1 MVGAR
6 RSQSQLFP
14 LVLILFGAAATTG
27 LLVDGGIDWTPVP
40 LIAVV
45 LGVWMALQPG
55 PQHVELSAPLGT
67 LRGAHLA
74 MLADGAELEVRVH
87 DLGDDLYRAALTYR
101 GRRPTALLDREH
113 GALHLDLAHPWW
125 RSVVPQ
131 PYAERAVVML
141 SDTVPWSVDLRGD
154 ALGGRVDLSH
164 AALREL
170 SLSCGGGEVEVDLPA
185 PHGRVPLHLSSS
197 RVRATLTLPEGVP
210 IQLASETGTW
220 HVEVPEH
227 RGAQAPPLGRH
238 VVSSG
243 DSEGEPDR
251 YLAVLEGGGRVR
263 VERR

>member
-6 RSQSQLFP
+6 RSQSQIFP
-14 LVLILFGAAATTG
+14 LVLILLGAAATAG
-27 LLVDGGIDWTPVP
+27 LLVDGGVDWTPVP

-45 LGVWMALQPG
+45 FGVWMALQPG
-55 PQHVELSAPLGT
+55 PQHVELTAPLGG
-67 LRGAHLA
+67 LSAAHLA
-74 MLADGAELEVRVH
+74 MLADGAELEMRTH
-87 DLGDDLYRAALTYR
+87 DLDEELYRAALTYR
-101 GRRPTALLDREH
+101 GRRPAAVLDREH
-113 GALHLDLAHPWW
+113 GTLHLELPHPWW

-141 SDTVPWSVDLRGD
+141 SSRLPWSLDLHGD
-154 ALGGRVDLSH
+154 ALGGRIDLSR

-170 SLSCGGGEVEVDLPA
+170 ALTCGGGELQVDLPA
-185 PHGRVPLHLSSS
+185 PQGAVPIHLSSS

-227 RGAQAPPLGRH
+227 RGSQAPPLGRH

-243 DSEGEPDR
+243 DREGVPDR
-251 YLAVLEGGGRVR
+251 YLVVLEGGGRVR